1 MILFYLYFVQ
11 NIIRL
16 IWFDIGRNGYD
27 DVAITVV
34 GDVDSATRNMNRQ
47 AAKEQQKE
55 KTIMTDHHGH
65 VVVILVTCSTVNTND
80 VLKKLHFLNGLCTR
94 NLTEK
99 KIGFTILR

>member
-16 IWFDIGRNGYD
+16 IWFNIGRNGYD
-27 DVAITVV
+27 DVAITIA
-34 GDVDSATRNMNRQ
+34 GDVDSATRNTNRQ
-47 AAKEQQKE
+47 AAKEKQKK
-55 KTIMTDHHGH
+55 KTIMTDRHGH
-65 VVVILVTCSTVNTND
+65 EVVILVTCYTVNTND
-80 VLKKLHFLNGLCTR
+80 VLKKLHFLNALCTR